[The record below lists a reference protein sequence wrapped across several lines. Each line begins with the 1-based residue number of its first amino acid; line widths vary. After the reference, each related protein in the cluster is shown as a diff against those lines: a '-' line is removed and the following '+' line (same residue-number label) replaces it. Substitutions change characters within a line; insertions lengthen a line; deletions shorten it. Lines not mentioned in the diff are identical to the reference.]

1 MQTVYINL
9 KKRGRELVEEINQ
22 HMEKAMSE
30 CISANDI
37 AVGRFK
43 LGGYYIDI
51 DYSMPWSSAFPSS
64 LSPVTITY
72 EIEREYPR
80 IEEYLAHHLPDWSD
94 VLEEARKERRE
105 EEEFQRYLW
114 DNCRW

>member
-9 KKRGRELVEEINQ
+9 TKCGRGLIEEINE

-30 CISANDI
+30 CFSANDL

-43 LGGYYIDI
+43 VGEYSIDI

-64 LSPVTITY
+64 LSPVTITSDNQ
-72 EIEREYPR
+72 REYPR
-80 IEEYLAHHLPDWSD
+80 VEEFIAHHLPDWIE
-94 VLEEARKERRE
+94 VLKKTKENRRIE
-105 EEEFQRYLW
+105 SEFQEYLW
-114 DNCRW
+114 ANCRW

>member
-30 CISANDI
+30 CVIANDI

-43 LGGYYIDI
+43 VGRYYIDI
-51 DYSMPWSSAFPSS
+51 DYSMPYSSASTSS
-64 LSPVTITY
+64 LNPVVITS

-80 IEEYLAHHLPDWSD
+80 IEDYLAHHLPDWSE
-94 VLEEARKERRE
+94 VMKKVEEDCHDEM
-105 EEEFQRYLW
+105 EFQDYLW
-114 DNCRW
+114 RNCRW